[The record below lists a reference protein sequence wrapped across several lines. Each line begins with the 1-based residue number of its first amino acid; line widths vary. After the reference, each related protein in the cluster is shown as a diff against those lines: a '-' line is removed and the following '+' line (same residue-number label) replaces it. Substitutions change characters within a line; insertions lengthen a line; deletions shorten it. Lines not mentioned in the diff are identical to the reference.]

1 MSIYKIC
8 IDNRNYDSWSIFDAN
23 ALTPVTIDDFNP
35 INHKLFNNDVF
46 SYTEQETVTV
56 IHSSL
61 RVSDNIPAVLMI
73 AGNKNMVYGRKSG
86 KLYNVHTK
94 PKLLYKCIPDDMR
107 IPAFLVPYEIK
118 HLGFSKI
125 VTNLYVTIK
134 YESWTNIH
142 PQGILTNVI
151 GPVDILDNFY
161 EYQLYCKSLNAS
173 IQKFNKDTNK
183 IIKESVSCHDTFIEN
198 VCKQYPS
205 IENRTDWN
213 VFTIDPPNSLDFDDG
228 FSIKHLDNGLTLLSI
243 YIANVTIWM
252 DSLNLWDSFSQR
264 ISTIYLPDRKRPMLP
279 TILSDCLCSLQ
290 ANAKRFA
297 FTLDIIIDQESN
309 IVSTKY
315 SNCLIKVF
323 KNFAYE
329 EPALL
334 DNEHYHLLFNVVKQL
349 SYKYKYNNYS
359 KNSHDVVCYLM
370 IFMNYNCATELL
382 KHKNGIFRSTIINT
396 TNATNATNA
405 NKKEECVSVLP
416 DNVSQFIKNWN
427 STSGQYID
435 IHSIT
440 DSNLAPLIRHDILE
454 MDAYVHI
461 TSPIRRLVDL
471 LNIIKF
477 QSNHNLI
484 TLSPNATEFYNKW
497 IAQIDYINVT
507 MRSIRKIQNDCSL
520 LDMCFNNPKTL
531 ETLYDGYCFDKIVR
545 NDGLYQFIVF
555 LPELKLASRITIR
568 ENLNSYEKKQFKLYL
583 FSDEEKC
590 KKKIRLQLNI

>member
-1 MSIYKIC
+1 MTTYKIC
-8 IDNRNYDSWSIFDAN
+8 IDNRNYESWSIFDAN
-23 ALTPVTIDDFNP
+23 ALTPINIIDNFNP
-35 INHKLFNNDVF
+35 IMHKLFNNDVF
-46 SYTEQETVTV
+46 SYNIDTSPSVNI

-61 RVSDNIPAVLMI
+61 RVSDNIPAVLI
-73 AGNKNMVYGRKSG
+73 IENNKSYGRKLG
-86 KLYNVHTK
+86 KQYNIHTK
-94 PKLLYKCIPDDMR
+94 PKLLYKCIPDDTR

-125 VTNLYVTIK
+125 VSNLYVTIR
-134 YESWTNIH
+134 YDCWTDIH
-142 PQGILTNVI
+142 PQGILSQVI
-151 GPVDILDNFY
+151 GHVDILNNFY

-183 IIKESVSCHDTFIEN
+183 AIKDKVSCHDIFIEN

-228 FSIKHLDNGLTLLSI
+228 FSIKPLADGLTMLSI

-264 ISTIYLPDRKRPMLP
+264 ISTIYLPDHKRPMLP

-290 ANAKRFA
+290 ENARRFA
-297 FTLDIIIDQESN
+297 FTLDIIIDKEYN
-309 IVSTKY
+309 IISTSY
-315 SNCLIKVF
+315 SNCIIKVF

-334 DNEHYHLLFNVVKQL
+334 VNAHYILLFNVVKQL
-349 SYKYKYNNYS
+349 SYKYKYNNHS

-370 IFMNYNCATELL
+370 IFMNYNCAKELL
-382 KHKNGIFRSTIINT
+382 KHNNGIFRSTIIT
-396 TNATNATNA
+396 ATNNNA
-405 NKKEECVSVLP
+405 VTDLISLLP

-427 STSGQYID
+427 STCGQYID
-435 IHSIT
+435 IHSIADT
-440 DSNLAPLIRHDILE
+440 NIAPLIRHDILE

-471 LNIIKF
+471 LNIIRF
-477 QSNHNLI
+477 QSNCNLI
-484 TLSPNATEFYNKW
+484 TLSQHSTEFYNKW
-497 IAQIDYINVT
+497 IEQIDYINVT

-531 ETLYDGYCFDKIVR
+531 DALYDGYCFDKIAR
-545 NDGLYQFIVF
+545 NDGLYQCIVF
-555 LPELKLASRITIR
+555 LPDLKLASRITIR
-568 ENLNSYEKKQFKLYL
+568 ENINSYEKKQFKLYL

-590 KKKIRLQLNI
+590 KKKIRLQLI

>member
-1 MSIYKIC
+1 MTIYKIC
-8 IDNRNYDSWSIFDAN
+8 IDNRNYESWTIFDATT
-23 ALTPVTIDDFNP
+23 LTPITTEYNINP
-35 INHKLFNNDVF
+35 TTHKLFNNDVF
-46 SYTEQETVTV
+46 SYTNTEAKIVEI

-73 AGNKNMVYGRKSG
+73 AGNKSYGRKTG
-86 KLYNVHTK
+86 KTYNIHTK
-94 PKLLYKCIPDDMR
+94 PKLMYKCIPDDMR

-118 HLGFSKI
+118 QLGFSKI
-125 VTNLYVTIK
+125 VSNLYVTIK
-134 YESWTNIH
+134 YESWDNIH
-142 PQGILTNVI
+142 PHGILTNVI

-183 IIKESVSCHDTFIEN
+183 IIKDTVSCHDTFIEI
-198 VCKQYPS
+198 VCNQCPS

-228 FSIKHLDNGLTLLSI
+228 FSIKLLDNGLTLLSI

-297 FTLDIIIDQESN
+297 FTLDIIIDTDYN
-309 IVSTKY
+309 VVSTKY
-315 SNCLIKVF
+315 SNCLINVF

-334 DNEHYHLLFNVVKQL
+334 INPHYKMLFDVVKQL
-349 SYKYKYNNYS
+349 SHKYKYNNYS

-370 IFMNYNCATELL
+370 IFMNYNCAKELL
-382 KHKNGIFRSTIINT
+382 KHNNGIFRSTIINT
-396 TNATNATNA
+396 NNTNE
-405 NKKEECVSVLP
+405 KPDELLVP

-427 STSGQYID
+427 SVCGQYVD

-440 DSNLAPLIRHDILE
+440 DTNIAPLIRHDTLE

-477 QSNHNLI
+477 QSNYSLI
-484 TLSPNATEFYNKW
+484 TLSPHATKFYNKW
-497 IAQIDYINVT
+497 IEQIDYINVT

-531 ETLYDGYCFDKIVR
+531 DTLYDGYCFDKIVR
-545 NDGLYQFIVF
+545 NDGLYQYVVY
-555 LPELKLASRITIR
+555 LPDLKLASKITIR
-568 ENLNSYEKKQFKLYL
+568 ENINSYEKKQFKLYL